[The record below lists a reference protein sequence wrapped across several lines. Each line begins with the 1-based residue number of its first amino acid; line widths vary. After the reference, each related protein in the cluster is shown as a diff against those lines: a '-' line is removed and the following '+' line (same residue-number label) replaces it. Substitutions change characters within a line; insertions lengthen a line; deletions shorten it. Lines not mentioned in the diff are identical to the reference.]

1 MMKWLLLAHLL
12 GVTVWVGGMFFAYM
26 VLRPA
31 AVELLETPE
40 RLLLWN
46 GVLRRFLSWVWV
58 AILLILV
65 SGLGMIMLL
74 GGFAKVLWPI
84 HLMFALAVIM
94 MLIFGHVYFAGYA
107 RLKRYVVGREWPAA
121 GKALIQ
127 VRMFVGMNLIIGLL
141 TIVIAVLGS
150 MHH

>member
-1 MMKWLLLAHLL
+1 MKWLLMAHIL

-26 VLRPA
+26 ALRPA
-31 AVELLETPE
+31 SVELLETPE
-40 RLLLWN
+40 RLILWN

-58 AILLILV
+58 TVLLILA
-65 SGLGMIMLL
+65 SGLGMIMML

-84 HLMFALAVIM
+84 HLMFALGVIM

-107 RLKRYVVGREWPAA
+107 RLKRYVEGREWPAA

-127 VRMFVGMNLIIGLL
+127 IRMFIGMNLIIGLV
-141 TIVIAVLGS
+141 TIVLATLGS

>member
-1 MMKWLLLAHLL
+1 MKLFLMAHIL

-26 VLRPA
+26 ALRPA
-31 AVELLETPE
+31 SVELLETPE

-58 AILLILV
+58 AIGLILA
-65 SGLGMIMLL
+65 SGLGMIMML
-74 GGFAKVLWPI
+74 GGFAKVAWPI
-84 HLMFALAVIM
+84 HAMFALGVVM
-94 MLIFGHVYFAGYA
+94 MLIFAHVYFAGYS
-107 RLKRYVVGREWPAA
+107 RLKRYVAGREWPAA

-127 VRMFVGMNLIIGLL
+127 VRMFVGMNLIIGLI
-141 TIVIAVLGS
+141 TIVIGTLGS

>member
-1 MMKWLLLAHLL
+1 MKWLLMAHIL

-26 VLRPA
+26 ALRPA
-31 AVELLETPE
+31 SVELLETPE
-40 RLLLWN
+40 RLILWN

-58 AILLILV
+58 TVLLILA
-65 SGLGMIMLL
+65 SGLCMIMML

-84 HLMFALAVIM
+84 HLMFALGVIM

-107 RLKRYVVGREWPAA
+107 RLKRYVEGREWPAA

-127 VRMFVGMNLIIGLL
+127 IRMFIGMNLIIGLV
-141 TIVIAVLGS
+141 TIVLATLGS